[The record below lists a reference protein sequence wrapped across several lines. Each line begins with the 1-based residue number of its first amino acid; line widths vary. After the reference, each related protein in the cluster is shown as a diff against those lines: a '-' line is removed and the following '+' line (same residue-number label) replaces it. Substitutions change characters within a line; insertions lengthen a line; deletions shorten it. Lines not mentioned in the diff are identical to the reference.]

1 MIGFLRGKVNSL
13 RAESCLL
20 DVQGVGYR
28 VFISAATRGQL
39 RTGEE
44 ALLFTYLSV
53 REDALVL
60 YGFSRQEE
68 YDVFQ
73 MLISV
78 SGVGPKVALG
88 ILSSISAADLC
99 RALRGQQLAVLTK
112 LPGVGKKT
120 AQRLILELKDK
131 VAADGA
137 GEGDAALPE
146 AAAAGDMGGS
156 EALAALAALGY
167 SAAEVEP
174 ILRRVPPGASVE
186 ATIKFVLREF
196 AGGK

>member
-146 AAAAGDMGGS
+146 VAAAGDMGGS